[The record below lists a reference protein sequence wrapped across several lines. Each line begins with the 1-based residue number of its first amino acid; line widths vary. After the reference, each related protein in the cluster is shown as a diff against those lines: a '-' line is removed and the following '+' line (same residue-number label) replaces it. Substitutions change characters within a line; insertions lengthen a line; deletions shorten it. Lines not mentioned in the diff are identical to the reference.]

1 MGEARRKAQEGLL
14 SNTSKTKKKIRKND
28 SPRIIDWLPLTQKQR
43 DNFFEISIKGG
54 WIGIGGL
61 VFIWLMVRII
71 GPAAGWWVP
80 ADLH

>member
-14 SNTSKTKKKIRKND
+14 SNTGKNQKKIRKND

-61 VFIWLMVRII
+61 VVIWLMVRII

>member
-14 SNTSKTKKKIRKND
+14 SNTSNTKKKIRKND
-28 SPRIIDWLPLTQKQR
+28 SPRIIEWLPITQKQR
-43 DNFFEISIKGG
+43 DNFFDISIKAG

-61 VFIWLMVRII
+61 VCIWLMVRII